1 MTKPESPPAEPIPLA
16 AHRLRPAPSA
26 AAPRYQQ
33 VKAFILAR
41 VASGEFGADDRIPS
55 ENELVKLCGVSRVT
69 VNRALRELADAGLLK
84 RVQGV
89 GTFVAE
95 SKPPSALLEF
105 RDIAD
110 EIRERGNR
118 HEARVHLLAS
128 LRADAELARSFG
140 LPLGAE
146 LFRAEITHFENGLAV
161 QHEARCVNPVVFPD
175 FLSQDFSRTTP
186 YRHLTSSAPLE
197 RVEHVVEAALA
208 EPAVAERLAIAPA
221 EPCLVLHRRTWSWG
235 VVATRAWMT
244 HPGSRF
250 RLGSSL
256 D

>member
-1 MTKPESPPAEPIPLA
+1 M
-16 AHRLRPAPSA
+16 RPALSA
-26 AAPRYQQ
+26 ATPRYQQ
-33 VKAFILAR
+33 VKAFILSR
-41 VASGEFGADDRIPS
+41 VATGEFGAEDRIPS

-89 GTFVAE
+89 GTFIAE

-118 HEARVHLLAS
+118 HEARVHLLTS
-128 LRADAELARSFG
+128 IRADAELARTFG
-140 LPLGAE
+140 LPPGAE
-146 LFRAEITHFENGLAV
+146 LFRAELTHLENGVPV
-161 QHEARCVNPVVFPD
+161 QHEARCVNPTVFPD
-175 FLSQDFSRTTP
+175 FLAQDFSRTTP

-197 RVEHVVEAALA
+197 RVEHVVEAALPEA
-208 EPAVAERLAIAPA
+208 EVASRLDIAMG
-221 EPCLVLHRRTWSWG
+221 EPCLVVHRRTWSWG
-235 VVATRAWMT
+235 VVATRAWLS